1 MKKLKRNGV
10 AWFLDGEALAPLVEG
25 LSEGFGAKRT
35 HEIRSAHGRDV
46 FVKYFVEKGFLGM
59 MRNWVLPRGKR
70 EYVVGRRLSS
80 LSIPVPFPLGY
91 GRGKRGSFILQ
102 ERMEAIPFL
111 SAFDKGP
118 DRELLV
124 DGLAVLLDLLRKERV
139 RHNDLHLEN
148 IMVDDN
154 GLYLVDLHK
163 TKVKKFRFSRADEVV
178 NLTHALTMIYGR
190 MTGSEK
196 DRFFN
201 IYGRPHM
208 RPLVERGLVT
218 LRCQWIE
225 SKKGRAFSTTSRLVA
240 SGNRVYVRG
249 REETAKGAFV
259 ESIKKDRKVRV
270 ERHEDHIRKTYR
282 SRLRLEKA
290 WQAHVALEYL
300 GMDVVPRP
308 SYVARASLLGRGYV
322 AMEDLKAHGEELD
335 RFLDRGWNSMA
346 PGERRRFAHGLSEFF
361 GRLLEKGII
370 HRDLKAC
377 NIFVL
382 SDGFRLLDVEDILFA
397 APTEETMRR
406 MLVQLNTSVPE
417 RISVSDRVRFLVDLA
432 SGFSLDRKRLL
443 RQVARLSRNEEIVY
457 EGVSG
462 LKRESWRGR
471 RRGSLP
477 PSSLSRGL

>member
-1 MKKLKRNGV
+1 MKKLKHNGV
-10 AWFLDGEALAPLVEG
+10 AWFLDAEALAPLVEG

-59 MRNWVLPRGKR
+59 VRNWVLPRGKR
-70 EYVVGRRLSS
+70 EYAVGRRLSS

-102 ERMEAIPFL
+102 ERIEAIPFL

-118 DRELLV
+118 DRERLV

-163 TKVKKFRFSRADEVV
+163 TKVKRFRFSRGDEVV

-196 DRFFN
+196 DRFLN

-208 RPLVERGLVT
+208 RPLVERGLGT

-259 ESIKKDRKVRV
+259 ESIKEDRKVRV

-282 SRLRLEKA
+282 GRLRLEKA

-300 GMDVVPRP
+300 EMDIVPRP
-308 SYVARASLLGRGYV
+308 SYVARASLLGGGYV

-335 RFLDRGWNSMA
+335 RFLDKGWDSMA
-346 PGERRRFAHGLSEFF
+346 PGERRLFAHGLSEFF
-361 GRLLEKGII
+361 GRLLEKR
-370 HRDLKAC
+370 HH
-377 NIFVL
+377 
-382 SDGFRLLDVEDILFA
+382 
-397 APTEETMRR
+397 P
-406 MLVQLNTSVPE
+406 
-417 RISVSDRVRFLVDLA
+417 
-432 SGFSLDRKRLL
+432 
-443 RQVARLSRNEEIVY
+443 
-457 EGVSG
+457 
-462 LKRESWRGR
+462 
-471 RRGSLP
+471 
-477 PSSLSRGL
+477 

>member
-1 MKKLKRNGV
+1 VKKLKHNGV
-10 AWFLDGEALAPLVEG
+10 AWFLDDEALAPLVEG

-59 MRNWVLPRGKR
+59 VRNWVLPRGKR
-70 EYVVGRRLSS
+70 EYAVGRRLSS

-102 ERMEAIPFL
+102 ERIEAIPFL

-118 DRELLV
+118 DRERLV

-163 TKVKKFRFSRADEVV
+163 TKVKRFRFSRGDEVV

-196 DRFFN
+196 DRFLN

-208 RPLVERGLVT
+208 RPLVERGLGT

-259 ESIKKDRKVRV
+259 ESIKEDRKVRV

-282 SRLRLEKA
+282 GRLRLEKA

-300 GMDVVPRP
+300 EMDVVPRP
-308 SYVARASLLGRGYV
+308 SYVARASLLGGGYV

-335 RFLDRGWNSMA
+335 RFLDRAWDSMA

-377 NIFVL
+377 NVFVL

-417 RISVSDRVRFLVDLA
+417 RISVADRVRFFVNLV

-443 RQVARLSRNEEIVY
+443 REVARLSRNEEIVY

-462 LKRESWRGR
+462 LKKESWRGR

-477 PSSLSRGL
+477 PSSPSRGP